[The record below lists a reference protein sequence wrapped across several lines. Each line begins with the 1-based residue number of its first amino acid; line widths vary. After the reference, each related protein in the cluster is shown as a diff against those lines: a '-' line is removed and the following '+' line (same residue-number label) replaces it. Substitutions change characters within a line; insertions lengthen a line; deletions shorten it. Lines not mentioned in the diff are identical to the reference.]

1 MANSKLKQGKVQDE
15 PEIYGAGKQRS
26 TQRMRQQCK
35 KQQQQQNPNKE
46 TTALKGLPLA
56 TKETI

>member
-1 MANSKLKQGKVQDE
+1 MANSKLRQGKVQDE

-35 KQQQQQNPNKE
+35 QQQQNPNKE

-56 TKETI
+56 IKKTI